1 MIPVPKVS
9 IHDVLAREWMQDFMA
24 RPLHEHAAMRSSA
37 GMRMKAAW
45 RELHRSEAMRESF
58 HTIAEGDA
66 RTGVDAGLYGTPP
79 S

>member
-1 MIPVPKVS
+1 MIPVPKVG
-9 IHDVLAREWMQDFMA
+9 IHDVLAREWMRDFMA

-66 RTGVDAGLYGTPP
+66 RTGVDAGLYE
-79 S
+79 

>member
-24 RPLHEHAAMRSSA
+24 RPLHEHEAMRSSA

-45 RELHRSEAMRESF
+45 RELHRSEAMRESLQY
-58 HTIAEGDA
+58 HSGGQRLHGSGC
-66 RTGVDAGLYGTPP
+66 RTL
-79 S
+79 

>member
-1 MIPVPKVS
+1 MIPVPKVG

-24 RPLHEHAAMRSSA
+24 RPLHEHEAMRSGA

-45 RELHRSEAMRESF
+45 RELHRSEAMRESL
-58 HTIAEGDA
+58 HTAAEGGA
-66 RTGVDAGLYGTPP
+66 CTGVDAGLYGTPP